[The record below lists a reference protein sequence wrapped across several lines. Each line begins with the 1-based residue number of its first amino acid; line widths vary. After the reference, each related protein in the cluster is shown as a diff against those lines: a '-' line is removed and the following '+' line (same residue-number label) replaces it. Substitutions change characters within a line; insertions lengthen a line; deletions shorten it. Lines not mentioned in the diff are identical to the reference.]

1 MKSLSNY
8 HLSTKET
15 QLPSLAS
22 SFPGASVSEC
32 GVPLSNTSVLV
43 LEAFSRKLQRQFT
56 YITLKSYRSHAVKDY
71 QQVIQEVV
79 RNSKSRRQ
87 HYRVD
92 RYTTRWR

>member
-22 SFPGASVSEC
+22 SSPGAIARSC
-32 GVPLSNTSVLV
+32 GIPLSNTSVLV
-43 LEAFSRKLQRQFT
+43 LEAFSRKLKAEVANILPRG
-56 YITLKSYRSHAVKDY
+56 IRIHAVKDF

-79 RNSKSRRQ
+79 YNAKGSAES
-87 HYRVD
+87 YRFLWL
-92 RYTTRWR
+92 TTR